1 MPSFNRT
8 LCHIMP
14 LVLLCQPAIA
24 QDSAASAEPPFTS
37 VQRDD
42 FAIAGSLS
50 NSWADFDNDGDLD
63 LAVSLK
69 GGDIRLYRNDKGK
82 FVNVGPQMGLPT
94 SGPEM
99 RGVGW
104 GDYDGDGWIDLLGGA
119 TMPGDLSLV
128 FHNQGGKTFTNVAPE
143 LGLTIPNRS
152 ARQTSWVDYDNDG
165 HLDVYAANRIGP
177 NSLFRND
184 RGKFV
189 QVSVGTGVS
198 DSRPTVGACWFDYDR
213 DGFLDVFLANQSG
226 ATDAL
231 WRNNGDDTF
240 TDVAPALGMD
250 NPGRSKED
258 GGVGCA
264 VGDYDNDGFLDL
276 FVPNYGVNTLY
287 HNNGDGTFTN
297 VAKEM
302 GVAIDNHAVGAVW
315 GDYDNDGYLDLFV
328 TSYHGPRDQQQPKD
342 SLFHN
347 EGGKGFRQVLSE
359 TSKLNVGDH
368 GVQWVDYDRDG
379 ALDLSVMRGYTSQGG
394 HFLFHNDLDRAAA
407 KRSLSVTLLDAKGR
421 FTRMGAEVRLYDKG
435 GKILATRQLSTGDG
449 YNSENAAPLHF
460 GLKSLDPVKVEVTW
474 MTKKGRKLQTLS
486 NVKPSLYVRKSLVIE
501 EQIER

>member
-1 MPSFNRT
+1 MPSLNRT
-8 LCHIMP
+8 LCHILP
-14 LVLLCQPAIA
+14 LMALSAPAVA
-24 QDSAASAEPPFTS
+24 QDAVQPVEPVFTS
-37 VQRDD
+37 VQTSD

-69 GGDIRLYRNDKGK
+69 GGDIRLYRNDGGT
-82 FVNVGPQMGLPT
+82 FVNVGPMLGLPT

-99 RGVGW
+99 RGVAW

-128 FHNQGGKTFTNVAPE
+128 FRNEGGKKFANVAPE
-143 LGLTIPNRS
+143 LGLTIPKRS

-165 HLDVYAANRIGP
+165 DLDVYAANRIGP
-177 NSLFRND
+177 NSLYRND
-184 RGKFV
+184 DGRFT
-189 QVSVGTGVS
+189 QVLPEAGVS
-198 DSRPTVGACWFDYDR
+198 DPRATVGACWFDHDR

-226 ATDAL
+226 AADAL
-231 WRNNGDDTF
+231 WRNNGDGTF
-240 TDVAPALGMD
+240 TDVAPKLGLD
-250 NPGRSKED
+250 NPGRAKDE

-276 FVPNYGVNTLY
+276 FVPNYGVNALY

-297 VAKEM
+297 VASEM
-302 GVAIDNHAVGAVW
+302 GVALDNHAVGAVW
-315 GDYDNDGYLDLFV
+315 GDYDNDGFLDLFV
-328 TSYHGPRDQQQPKD
+328 TSYHGPRDQQQPSN

-347 EGGKGFRQVLSE
+347 EGGKGFRQILTE
-359 TSKLNVGDH
+359 KSKLNVGDH
-368 GVQWVDYDRDG
+368 GVQWVDYNRDG

-394 HFLFHNDLDRAAA
+394 HFLFRNDLDRAAA
-407 KRSLSVTLLDAKGR
+407 RRSLSVTLLDAKGR
-421 FTRMGAEVRLYDKG
+421 FTRMGAEVRLYDKA

-460 GLKSLDPVKVEVTW
+460 GLRSMKPVTVEVTW
-474 MTKKGRKLQTLS
+474 MGASGRKLQTIR
-486 NVKPSLYVRKSLVIE
+486 NVRPAKFRGKPLVIK
-501 EQIER
+501 EQ